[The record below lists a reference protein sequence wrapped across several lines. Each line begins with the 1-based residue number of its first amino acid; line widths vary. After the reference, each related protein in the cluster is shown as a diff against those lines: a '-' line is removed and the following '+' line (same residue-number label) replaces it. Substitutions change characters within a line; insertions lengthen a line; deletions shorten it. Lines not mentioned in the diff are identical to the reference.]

1 VHHFGQNSDPVRLTL
16 VMIATTAL
24 FSLALGVVLGGPWLL
39 RPAAMLGMVRDKEF
53 IWTMSTLIC
62 ISSLLALHLMNT
74 FQPRVSPA
82 IASVIYCTEPLFSTM
97 FSLIFATEILTKLTV
112 AGGLA
117 VTASVLVIAARGK
130 SHAAKE

>member
-1 VHHFGQNSDPVRLTL
+1 
-16 VMIATTAL
+16 
-24 FSLALGVVLGGPWLL
+24 
-39 RPAAMLGMVRDKEF
+39 
-53 IWTMSTLIC
+53 
-62 ISSLLALHLMNT
+62 MNT